1 MTRPPPRSTRTD
13 TLFPYTTLFRSLW
26 AMTRTHGFH
35 FSSLVSII
43 AFLLVGFSPV
53 TAVFWS
59 IIIAIAVSYVRRD
72 SALFPGKLVTALA
85 NGSIGALS
93 IAATCAAAGSI
104 VGVVTLTGLEFGRAH
119 V

>member
-1 MTRPPPRSTRTD
+1 
-13 TLFPYTTLFRSLW
+13 
-26 AMTRTHGFH
+26 MTRTHGFH

-59 IIIAIAVSYVRRD
+59 IILAIAVSYVRRD

-93 IAATCAAAGSI
+93 IAATCAAAGII
-104 VGVVTLTGLEFGRAH
+104 VGVVTLTGLGLKFSAIVIASDGQIGRAWWRER
-119 V
+119 VRRNGESQV